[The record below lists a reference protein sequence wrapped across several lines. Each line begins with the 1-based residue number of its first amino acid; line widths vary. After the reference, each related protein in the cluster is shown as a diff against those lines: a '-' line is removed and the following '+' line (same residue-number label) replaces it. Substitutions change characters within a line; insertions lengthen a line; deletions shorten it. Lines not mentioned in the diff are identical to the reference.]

1 MSRPTSRRP
10 ASSRGTT
17 QRPRKIAGQTGGAR
31 PEDVTD
37 PVDTVDTGSDAPAA
51 KARTRADSRKV
62 DLAKPERRSSRS
74 APPAA
79 ADRLPDGRPS
89 ILARQK
95 TTRVLI
101 ATLALVALAL
111 AAEFGLLLWNTLSDD
126 DDPAAVDDSG
136 QLVVPDGK
144 PVVADELAVLE
155 GVDMAAKAAQEIVAV
170 DYKAY
175 DAEVDKA
182 AELMT
187 RTFEESY
194 RTTTADIEKDFVAN
208 KTTVQA
214 NVVAQGVVRA
224 NRTRL
229 EALVFLNQVV
239 SRERDGK
246 PETVVTPYKVL
257 VTMVHTDQG
266 WLVDGLDTDAA
277 DPDNGTGN
285 GTGDDTSPSED
296 KTN

>member
-1 MSRPTSRRP
+1 MSRPAPRRP
-10 ASSRGTT
+10 ASSRGSTP
-17 QRPRKIAGQTGGAR
+17 RPRKIAGQAGGGRAEDR
-31 PEDVTD
+31 PVEDSPGV
-37 PVDTVDTGSDAPAA
+37 PAA
-51 KARTRADSRKV
+51 KSGPEKV
-62 DLAKPERRSSRS
+62 DLAKTRRRPGVRSTTTLTDRERPAS
-74 APPAA
+74 AGAPAGA
-79 ADRLPDGRPS
+79 GARTG

-101 ATLALVALAL
+101 ATLVLVTLAL
-111 AAEFGLLLWNTLSDD
+111 AAEFGVLLWKSLSDD
-126 DDPAAVDDSG
+126 DVAPPTDG
-136 QLVVPDGK
+136 NGTLTVPEGR
-144 PVVADELAVLE
+144 PVVADELPVLE
-155 GVDMAAKAAQEIVAV
+155 GVDKAAKAAQEIVAI

-175 DAEVDKA
+175 DDEVDKA

-187 RTFEESY
+187 ASFEKSY

-266 WLVDGLDTDAA
+266 WFVDGLDTDA
-277 DPDNGTGN
+277 DQ
-285 GTGDDTSPSED
+285 D

>member
-1 MSRPTSRRP
+1 MSRPTPRRP

-17 QRPRKIAGQTGGAR
+17 PRPRKIAGQSGAPR
-31 PEDVTD
+31 PDEVTEPTD
-37 PVDTVDTGSDAPAA
+37 EPTDEPTA
-51 KARTRADSRKV
+51 KV
-62 DLAKPERRSSRS
+62 DLAKSRKDEQRKDEQRKDEPRKDEPSTDTS
-74 APPAA
+74 APSQ
-79 ADRLPDGRPS
+79 DRPG

-101 ATLALVALAL
+101 ATLALVALASV
-111 AAEFGLLLWNTLSDD
+111 AQFGLLLWDQVADD
-126 DDPAAVDDSG
+126 DEPEVVEDSG
-136 QLVVPDGK
+136 QISVPEGR

-155 GVDMAAKAAQEIVAV
+155 GVEKAAKAAQEIVAI
-170 DYKAY
+170 DHEAY
-175 DAEVDKA
+175 AAEVDKA

-187 RTFEESY
+187 SSFEKQY
-194 RTTTADIEKDFVAN
+194 RTTATDIQEEFVAN

-229 EALVFLNQVV
+229 EALIFLNQVV
-239 SRERDGK
+239 SRERDGE

-266 WLVDGLDTDAA
+266 WLVDGLDTDA
-277 DPDNGTGN
+277 
-285 GTGDDTSPSED
+285 ERD